1 MTNEE
6 TAISNYLKRTGFAIA
21 PITTAL
27 IDMDGVLY
35 DSMPHHSLAWKRL
48 GGERGWTFADNEF
61 FLYEGMTGAAIIRLM
76 EKRCNGREDLSDEEC
91 KEIYAKKAAYF
102 TALGEVSAMDSADK
116 MLQTLRD
123 NNCQRVLVTGSGQ
136 ATLLERL
143 NNQYPGIFTKEL
155 MVTAHDVKH
164 GKPDPEPYIMGM
176 KKSQAEP
183 QNCIVVENAPLG
195 VRAGSASQC
204 FTVGLTTGP
213 VPAESLKENGADIVY
228 PSMKAFAEALPLLL
242 ELRNN
247 H

>member
-6 TAISNYLKRTGFAIA
+6 TAILNYQKRTGHAPA

-35 DSMPHHSLAWKRL
+35 DSMPHHSLAWQRL
-48 GGERGWTFADNEF
+48 GGERRWEFADNEF

-76 EKRCNGREDLSDEEC
+76 EKRSNGREDLSDEEC
-91 KEIYAKKAAYF
+91 KEIYAKKSAYF
-102 TALGEVSAMDSADK
+102 NDLGEVLAMDSADK
-116 MLQTLRD
+116 MLNILRD
-123 NNCQRVLVTGSGQ
+123 NGCQRVIVTGSGQ
-136 ATLLERL
+136 ASLLDRL
-143 NNQYPGIFTKEL
+143 NRQYPGIFTSDL

-164 GKPDPEPYIMGM
+164 GKPDPEPYLMGM
-176 KKSQAEP
+176 KKANAQP

-195 VRAGSASQC
+195 VRAGSASGC

-213 VPAESLKENGADIVY
+213 VPAESLKDNGADIVY

-242 ELRNN
+242 NLRNN